1 MALPGDISP
10 PPAPGDSPQSAPGD
24 SPRPTPGDP
33 GGTSE
38 PGNSAQQSG
47 DDQRDGTNQPGD
59 RAGSLPGLPRLFFAA
74 WPDQQEQPDSAT
86 TSDGQPGAPGLRAFG
101 QPPQFGQPAGS
112 GQPPQFG
119 QSPQFGQPSGSGQ
132 PPSSGQPPQ
141 FRQPPQFGQPT
152 GPQQSQFGQPGGL
165 GQPGSLGRPGQRP
178 PARAARP
185 RPTRPPDRELR
196 QRAIASLV
204 LGVISL
210 VALLGLG
217 GDLHRGVYLLI
228 FSAAIGIAACV
239 IGITAVVKA
248 RKTGS
253 YRPRGAVGGIVLGT
267 IAALLSIPI
276 LATYLAFPRQVDN
289 YVKCLTQSQSLS
301 SGGQRACMDRFYKSI
316 HLGAPTTSNG
326 AVVRISAASG
336 QRRRPA

>member
-1 MALPGDISP
+1 MALPGDIRP
-10 PPAPGDSPQSAPGD
+10 PPAPGDTPRPALGD
-24 SPRPTPGDP
+24 SPQPAPGDP
-33 GGTSE
+33 GNPSE
-38 PGNSAQQSG
+38 TRNSDQDRSDG
-47 DDQRDGTNQPGD
+47 QRDGTSQPGEK
-59 RAGSLPGLPRLFFAA
+59 AGSLPGLPRLFFAA
-74 WPDQQEQPDSAT
+74 EPDKQAEPDAT
-86 TSDGQPGAPGLRAFG
+86 TTSYGQPGGPGLQAFGQPGAFGQPHQFGQPPGSQ
-101 QPPQFGQPAGS
+101 QPPQFGQP
-112 GQPPQFG
+112 P
-119 QSPQFGQPSGSGQ
+119 
-132 PPSSGQPPQ
+132 
-141 FRQPPQFGQPT
+141 
-152 GPQQSQFGQPGGL
+152 GPQQPPQFGQPGGL
-165 GQPGSLGRPGQRP
+165 GQPRGLGRPGQRP

-196 QRAIASLV
+196 QRAIASLL

-239 IGITAVVKA
+239 IGITAVLKA

-267 IAALLSIPI
+267 LAAVLSIPI

-289 YVKCLTQSQSLS
+289 YVKCVTQSNSQS
-301 SGGQRACMDRFYKSI
+301 SGNQQACMDKFYKSI
-316 HLGAPTTSNG
+316 HLGAPAPGNG

-336 QRRRPA
+336 ERRGPA